1 MNTSFE
7 LSDNVIGVVLEEKM
21 DREKLREIQKMV
33 KDRLEK
39 YSWVSLYLE
48 DRYNKGATLNA
59 FLEDMFQELSNS
71 EPLLKI
77 AVVTDRKRFKLLS
90 AIKDSFL
97 SSNVQS
103 FDKKERMKAMNW
115 LME

>member
-7 LSDNVIGVVLEEKM
+7 LSDNVIGVVLEDKM
-21 DREKLREIQKMV
+21 DKDKLQEIQKMV

-39 YSWVSLYLE
+39 HSWVSLYLE
-48 DRYNKGATLNA
+48 DRYNKGTTLKA
-59 FLEDMFQELSNS
+59 FLKDILYELSNS

-77 AVVTDRKRFKLLS
+77 AVVTDKKRFKILTG
-90 AIKDSFL
+90 IKDSFL
-97 SSNVQS
+97 TSNVQS
-103 FDKKERMKAMNW
+103 FDKKQRTKAMNW

>member
-1 MNTSFE
+1 MNSSFE

-21 DREKLREIQKMV
+21 DKKKVREIREMV

-39 YSWVSLYLE
+39 FSWVSLYLE
-48 DRYNKGATLNA
+48 DRYDKGTTLKA
-59 FLEDMFQELSNS
+59 FLKDFIYELSNS

-77 AVVTDRKRFKLLS
+77 AVVTEKRRFKLLS
-90 AIKDSFL
+90 GIKDSFL
-97 SSNVQS
+97 QSNVQS
-103 FDKKERMKAMNW
+103 FDKKERTKAMNW